1 MPPRSRPR
9 SPLRPAADE
18 INHAIR
24 RLMAEEPDQEL
35 RTEKYRRLL
44 VQWAAATRSPQGA
57 RTPRRTP
64 CPAGV
69 RAGQKR
75 QAGPPSTPCPDS
87 RTTGADS
94 LPGRSSAPRPGSTA
108 GRGAQGSE

>member
-18 INHAIR
+18 INQAIR
-24 RLMAEEPDQEL
+24 WLMDEEPDGEL
-35 RTEKYRRLL
+35 HSEKYQRLL
-44 VQWAAATRSPQGA
+44 VQWAAATRSPQVT

-64 CPAGV
+64 CPVSV

-75 QAGPPSTPCPDS
+75 QAGTPGTPCPDS
-87 RTTGADS
+87 LTTGADN
-94 LPGRSSAPRPGSTA
+94 LFGHSSAPRPGSTA
-108 GRGAQGSE
+108 GRGAQGSK